1 MYWPNVLPNLARVN
15 QTIAFGPINFP
26 PSQRHPNSKSR
37 VKALRISDNFWK
49 SIRRVAA
56 LERRLTAAAAN
67 HTTNQWFLQLV
78 QHSLNNRLP
87 FHCPADHSPQE
98 RPSPGHT
105 TTRRRWASPSATVH
119 RTRQIPLAPPHPT
132 PRFDSIRVPK
142 ARRPPQPRRAQC
154 APCQVPPA
162 VST

>member
-1 MYWPNVLPNLARVN
+1 MSYPIWQESIR
-15 QTIAFGPINFP
+15 QIAFGPINFP

-78 QHSLNNRLP
+78 QV
-87 FHCPADHSPQE
+87 
-98 RPSPGHT
+98 GKYIHT
-105 TTRRRWASPSATVH
+105 F
-119 RTRQIPLAPPHPT
+119 IN
-132 PRFDSIRVPK
+132 
-142 ARRPPQPRRAQC
+142 
-154 APCQVPPA
+154 
-162 VST
+162 